1 MNRLPI
7 SKNMSGNPLRLL
19 AQLAL
24 LFIIAVLPAA
34 SGRAEI
40 SSRQVDDTYTKLEQ
54 FAAVLSLL
62 QDYYVD
68 EIDTARIIDGAID
81 GLLFSLD
88 PHSAYLTQERYRN
101 LQEETSGMIIGIGV
115 EVTMEE
121 GRIMVISPIAG
132 TPAAAAGIKAR
143 DVILAIDGQPVEE
156 VPPFEAIKRLRGQEG
171 SQVSIS
177 VYREG
182 EENLLEFTL
191 TREPIS
197 IDSVIFTELG
207 GNIWW
212 VRIAA
217 FQQDTAAELARH
229 LAEAEKSEEIRGLIL
244 DLRNNPGGLLNQAV
258 QVVNFFI
265 EDAPIVSTRGRDPRQ
280 NSIYQ
285 ASATAPYG
293 QVPMVV
299 LINEGSASGAEIVA
313 GALQDHRRA
322 LVVGTVSFGKGSV
335 QTVIPMAN
343 GTALRVTTARYY
355 TPSGRSIQETGIS
368 PDLPIGPGTSVSEDG
383 HGTERVRE
391 MDLAHH
397 LANPDTPAEPT
408 TVLAEDAARLLAGDS
423 QLQAAYTVITSIAWY
438 AAATESKK

>member
-7 SKNMSGNPLRLL
+7 SKNISSNPLRLL

-88 PHSAYLTQERYRN
+88 PHSAYLTQERYRD
-101 LQEETSGMIIGIGV
+101 LREETSGMITGIGV

-244 DLRNNPGGLLNQAV
+244 DLRNNP
-258 QVVNFFI
+258 
-265 EDAPIVSTRGRDPRQ
+265 
-280 NSIYQ
+280 
-285 ASATAPYG
+285 
-293 QVPMVV
+293 
-299 LINEGSASGAEIVA
+299 
-313 GALQDHRRA
+313 
-322 LVVGTVSFGKGSV
+322 
-335 QTVIPMAN
+335 
-343 GTALRVTTARYY
+343 
-355 TPSGRSIQETGIS
+355 
-368 PDLPIGPGTSVSEDG
+368 
-383 HGTERVRE
+383 
-391 MDLAHH
+391 
-397 LANPDTPAEPT
+397 
-408 TVLAEDAARLLAGDS
+408 AAC
-423 QLQAAYTVITSIAWY
+423 
-438 AAATESKK
+438 